1 MYAVEFQAPVEN
13 GIVHIPQQYQELQ
26 QNPKVRFV
34 AMYESVNNTN
44 PIDSETKKQL
54 DEFDRLTSQ
63 SNNKVMATMELS
75 TNIDDLVLDGIL

>member
-1 MYAVEFQAPVEN
+1 MYVVEFQAPVEN

-34 AMYESVNNTN
+34 AMYENVKNTDT
-44 PIDSETKKQL
+44 IDSKTKKQL

-63 SNNKVMATMELS
+63 SNNKVMATMELA

>member
-1 MYAVEFQAPVEN
+1 MYAVEFEASVEN
-13 GIVHIPQQYQELQ
+13 GIVHIPKQYQELQ

-34 AMYESVNNTN
+34 AMYESMNNTN

-54 DEFDRLTSQ
+54 DEFDRLTSL
-63 SNNKVMATMELS
+63 SNNKVMATMELA